1 MKVSEKLKTNLG
13 ELYYLLEELQ
23 KLIDSED
30 NQKAVSTKRQI
41 VRIIDEM
48 SEPLD
53 WASEAKERLRTFVI
67 DYMQERADVGAQ
79 DTLGHSNDWRK
90 ARDLCRVDIENQKI
104 YIRPKKGELDLSR
117 MKSNLPKN
125 TVIEGNL
132 ILGNKTRKIPMDLM
146 VEGKLRADA
155 DGFELPEWMVVEL
168 RRMNKSGQFRDGI
181 TTS

>member
-1 MKVSEKLKTNLG
+1 
-13 ELYYLLEELQ
+13 
-23 KLIDSED
+23 
-30 NQKAVSTKRQI
+30 
-41 VRIIDEM
+41 
-48 SEPLD
+48 
-53 WASEAKERLRTFVI
+53 
-67 DYMQERADVGAQ
+67 
-79 DTLGHSNDWRK
+79 
-90 ARDLCRVDIENQKI
+90 
-104 YIRPKKGELDLSR
+104 LSR